1 LLNWVIIVLI
11 AGGTLT
17 AAFTGTMEAAT
28 KAGIDSAKTA
38 VQLAIGLIGQMAV
51 WLGMMRILQDA
62 GLLNTIS
69 RKMMRVMGPLF
80 PGIPS
85 GHPAMAAMVMNV
97 AANML
102 GLANAATPF
111 GLKAMKQLDKLNKN
125 KGVATDAMAL
135 FLAINTSGVAVM
147 PLGVVAVRGM
157 MDCADP
163 AGIFVPS
170 MIATA
175 CSTLVAILVAKTASK
190 LPIFAV
196 KPLESVELEL
206 RTEEEEGDDAIK
218 GLDEAEAIAAESKA
232 VVGWR
237 RFVMPLFCSAMLA
250 AVVLHVMN
258 APEQETGFETFR
270 TILGQWILPSLMA
283 LIVLFGLSRQ
293 VRVYESFVKGAKE
306 GFDIAIMIIPFLV
319 AILVAIG
326 VFRASGGLDAIT
338 SVLASPLRA
347 LGFPIEA
354 LPMALIRPLSGSG
367 ALTVLMDTLKT
378 HGKDSFVGFVVSV
391 MNGSTET
398 TFYVLALYFGSIQV
412 RRARHTVIA
421 CLAADCTGII
431 AAVVV
436 STLWLSA

>member
-11 AGGTLT
+11 AGGTIT

-28 KAGIDSAKTA
+28 KAGIDSAKTS
-38 VQLAIGLIGQMAV
+38 VQLAIGLIGQMAL

-62 GLLNTIS
+62 GLLNAIS
-69 RKMMRVMGPLF
+69 KKMVRVLGPLF
-80 PGIPS
+80 PGIPA
-85 GHPAMAAMVMNV
+85 GHPAMAAMVMNI

-111 GLKAMKQLDKLNKN
+111 GLKAMKQLDKLNPH

-157 MDCADP
+157 MECADP

-175 CSTLVAILVAKTASK
+175 CSTVVAIFVAKFACK
-190 LPIFAV
+190 LPLFAV
-196 KPLESVELEL
+196 KPLDPSEIETQ
-206 RTEEEEGDDAIK
+206 TEETSEIK
-218 GLDEAEAIAAESKA
+218 GLDEAEAIAAEA
-232 VVGWR
+232 RTVDGWR
-237 RFVMPLFCSAMLA
+237 KLIMPLFFMTMLGA
-250 AVVLHVMN
+250 LVLRVQN
-258 APEQETGFETFR
+258 APTAETGFETFR
-270 TILGQWILPSLMA
+270 TVLGQWVLPTLMA
-283 LIVLFGLSRQ
+283 TIVLFGLSRQ
-293 VRVYESFVKGAKE
+293 IRVYESFVKGAKE
-306 GFDIAIMIIPFLV
+306 GFDIAVMIIPFLV

-326 VFRASGGLDAIT
+326 IFRASGGLDAIT
-338 SVLASPLRA
+338 SLLASPLQVI
-347 LGFPIEA
+347 GFPVEA

-378 HGKDSFVGFVVSV
+378 HGKDSFAGFVVSV

-412 RRARHTVIA
+412 RRARHTVLA
-421 CLAADCTGII
+421 CLAADATGII
-431 AAVVV
+431 AAVVI
-436 STLWLSA
+436 SSLWLSL

>member
-1 LLNWVIIVLI
+1 
-11 AGGTLT
+11 
-17 AAFTGTMEAAT
+17 MEATT

-38 VQLAIGLIGQMAV
+38 VQLAIGLIGQMAL

-62 GLLNTIS
+62 GLLNAIS
-69 RKMMRVMGPLF
+69 RKMVRVLRPLF
-80 PGIPS
+80 PDIPE
-85 GHPAMAAMVMNV
+85 GHPAMAAIVMNM

-111 GLKAMKQLDKLNKN
+111 GLKAMKQLDRLNPH
-125 KGVATDAMAL
+125 KGVASNSMAL

-163 AGIFVPS
+163 AGIFLPS
-170 MIATA
+170 MLATA
-175 CSTLVAILVAKTASK
+175 CSTIVAVIVSK
-190 LPIFAV
+190 SLCNLPIFAI
-196 KPLESVELEL
+196 KPLDGDEIE
-206 RTEEEEGDDAIK
+206 TQDDAADIK
-218 GLDEAEAIAAESKA
+218 GMEEAEAIASESRSA
-232 VVGWR
+232 SGWR
-237 RFVMPLFCSAMLA
+237 RIVMPAFVSAMTFAL
-250 AVVLHVMN
+250 VLRVTQ
-258 APEQETGFETFR
+258 APIGESGFDTFR
-270 TILGQWILPSLMA
+270 IILGQWILPTIMA
-283 LIVLFGLSRQ
+283 MIVLFGLSRQ

-306 GFDIAIMIIPFLV
+306 GFEIAIMIIPFLV

-326 VFRASGGLDAIT
+326 VFRASGGLEAIT
-338 SVLASPLRA
+338 SVLAVPLA
-347 LGFPIEA
+347 AIGFPVDA

-367 ALTVLMDTLKT
+367 ALTVLMDTLNT

-421 CLAADCTGII
+421 CLAADLTGII
-431 AAVVV
+431 AAVVI
-436 STLWLSA
+436 STLWFMA

>member
-1 LLNWVIIVLI
+1 
-11 AGGTLT
+11 
-17 AAFTGTMEAAT
+17 MEATT

-69 RKMMRVMGPLF
+69 RKMVRVLRPLF
-80 PGIPS
+80 PDIPE
-85 GHPAMAAMVMNV
+85 GHPAMAAMVMNI

-111 GLKAMKQLDKLNKN
+111 GLKAMKQLDKLNQH
-125 KGVATDAMAL
+125 KGVASNAMAL

-163 AGIFVPS
+163 AGIFLPS
-170 MIATA
+170 MLATA
-175 CSTLVAILVAKTASK
+175 CSTVVAVIVSK
-190 LPIFAV
+190 SLCNLPIFSI
-196 KPLESVELEL
+196 KPLSPEELE
-206 RTEEEEGDDAIK
+206 TEAESDEIK
-218 GLDEAEAIAAESKA
+218 GLEEAEAIASESRT
-232 VVGWR
+232 VSGWR
-237 RFVMPLFCSAMLA
+237 KFVLPAFSLAMMTAIYLRVA
-250 AVVLHVMN
+250 N
-258 APEQETGFETFR
+258 APVDETGFETFR
-270 TILGQWILPSLMA
+270 TILGQWILPTLMA
-283 LIVLFGLSRQ
+283 LIVLYGMTRQ

-306 GFDIAIMIIPFLV
+306 GFDIAVMIIPFLV

-326 VFRASGGLDAIT
+326 VFRASGGLEAIT
-338 SVLASPLRA
+338 SVLAIPLEA
-347 LGFPIEA
+347 VGFPIEA

-367 ALTVLMDTLKT
+367 ALTVLMDTLTT

-421 CLAADCTGII
+421 CLAADLTGVI
-431 AAVVV
+431 AAVVI
-436 STLWLSA
+436 STIWFAA

>member
-11 AGGTLT
+11 AGATLI
-17 AAFTGTMEAAT
+17 AAFTGTMEATT

-38 VQLAIGLIGQMAV
+38 VQLAIGLIGQMAL

-62 GLLNTIS
+62 GLLNAIS
-69 RKMMRVMGPLF
+69 RKMVRVLRPLF
-80 PGIPS
+80 PDIPE
-85 GHPAMAAMVMNV
+85 GHPAMAAIVMNM

-111 GLKAMKQLDKLNKN
+111 GLKAMKQLDRLNPH
-125 KGVATDAMAL
+125 KGVASNSMAL

-163 AGIFVPS
+163 AGIFLPS
-170 MIATA
+170 MLATA
-175 CSTLVAILVAKTASK
+175 CSTIVAVIVSK
-190 LPIFAV
+190 SLCNLPIFAI
-196 KPLESVELEL
+196 KPLDGDEIE
-206 RTEEEEGDDAIK
+206 TQDDAADIK
-218 GLDEAEAIAAESKA
+218 GMDEAEAIASESRSA
-232 VVGWR
+232 SGWR
-237 RFVMPLFCSAMLA
+237 RIVMPAFVSAMTFAL
-250 AVVLHVMN
+250 VLRVTQ
-258 APEQETGFETFR
+258 APIGESGFDTFR
-270 TILGQWILPSLMA
+270 IILGQWILPTIMA
-283 LIVLFGLSRQ
+283 MIVLFGLSRQ

-306 GFDIAIMIIPFLV
+306 GFEIAIMIIPFLV

-326 VFRASGGLDAIT
+326 VFRASGGLEAIT
-338 SVLASPLRA
+338 SVLAVPLA
-347 LGFPIEA
+347 AIGFPVDA

-367 ALTVLMDTLKT
+367 ALTVLMDTLNT

-421 CLAADCTGII
+421 CLAADLTGII
-431 AAVVV
+431 AAVVI
-436 STLWLSA
+436 STLWFMA